1 MPVKD
6 KGEEYNILGDYDVV
20 GGGENDPQK
29 ITRLPSESSM
39 KTDIDIFWGLEEP
52 LTKKLAKKV
61 NQTVTLYSNGN
72 FLIKKG
78 NYKIEIKKGDNYT
91 KNNNFYK

>member
-1 MPVKD
+1 MIPKKLPV
-6 KGEEYNILGDYDVV
+6 YPYRYFL
-20 GGGENDPQK
+20 
-29 ITRLPSESSM
+29 
-39 KTDIDIFWGLEEP
+39 GLEEP

-91 KNNNFYK
+91 KKIISTNKG

>member
-1 MPVKD
+1 M
-6 KGEEYNILGDYDVV
+6 GDYDVV
-20 GGGENDPQK
+20 GGGENDPKK
-29 ITRLPSESSM
+29 IPRLPSESSM
-39 KTDIDIFWGLEEP
+39 KTNIDIFWGLEEP